1 MDDGVLDLRMITADE
16 SFARVRLL
24 WSVLT
29 GTVATSRITHLSEST
44 SVTVEAAGSPMA
56 LAVDGEAMTGRAPR
70 RILRAAR
77 GTDLLLAAAGV
88 GSRDGAGSSLGTT
101 LSRTL
106 NHP

>member
-16 SFARVRLL
+16 SFARLRLL

-56 LAVDGEAMTGRAPR
+56 LAVDGEAMPGVR
-70 RILRAAR
+70 RVEFSVLPGAL
-77 GTDLLLAAAGV
+77 TYYSPKPEQAAG
-88 GSRDGAGSSLGTT
+88 TE
-101 LSRTL
+101 
-106 NHP
+106 